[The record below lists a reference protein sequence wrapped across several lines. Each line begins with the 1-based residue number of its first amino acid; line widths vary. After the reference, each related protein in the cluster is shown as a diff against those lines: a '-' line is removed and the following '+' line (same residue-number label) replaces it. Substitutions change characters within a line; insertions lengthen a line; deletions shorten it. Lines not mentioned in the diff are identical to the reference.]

1 MTLRMLAFDSTSGL
15 EVRVEGFSHKLPVLT
30 ARVFSRLVDGK
41 YDAQAFANVKEEL
54 VRKYRNMNMTVSCHA
69 HINASG

>member
-1 MTLRMLAFDSTSGL
+1 MCLYSFVMSFLALASSGL

-41 YDAQAFANVKEEL
+41 YEAQAFANVKEEL
-54 VRKYRNMNMTVSCHA
+54 VRKYRNMNMTVGDGTH
-69 HINASG
+69 